1 MHVPGPK
8 EVGHIFKDTMEKTQP
23 TESQIQVLM
32 SDWLGNLRMKA
43 EGNYTHKGKGGIR
56 VHKDTSIRQYLM
68 GDTRGMDTLELM
80 KRSRMAAEN
89 IINGVTPLPVTVQVG
104 GADSYHAET
113 RDGRQVINIATDYFD
128 DNTISKNEKA
138 DIMLGLASHEAAHAA
153 YTDSSLTEEHIGKED
168 KRLQELKHNIW
179 NIIEDERIEY
189 HLGEDRPGLSE
200 CIGATKGYYFD
211 KLIQKMKTNGKM
223 PTEPLPKLLSAIT
236 LGVRYP
242 SEMTRQQVE
251 ENFDELDAV
260 RRALTPYP
268 LTPEDAWQ
276 AADRVMDIIR
286 QKAEEQ
292 LNEEKQ
298 HEQDNEK
305 NNDENLSD
313 QQQNPGDGSSAP
325 GGESDGNQSQS
336 QSGSPSREEIT
347 QAIEKAMSTEQGKNV
362 MDAIKN
368 EIEKSDGSNMSSA
381 ISEERAEEF
390 VNEDDSERM
399 SAYGAGGGSPRIFVR
414 KPKGNATTYNAY
426 LKKVQKYVPAMSRVL
441 SCKSQEKDYVL
452 RSQRRGKLDMSKLVA
467 YKAGSEDIF
476 KKSGSVKCSSASVC
490 MLIDESGSMYGL
502 LQETAREAAILVNE
516 AIKRIRNVNFYCYGF
531 TTERLNVYSENR
543 KTSPFALSDTKADGG
558 TPTGEAMKLCA
569 QRIRRFTQEPII
581 MLVMTD
587 GAACDPQQVIAQDK
601 LLRTNKIFPV
611 GVGILTNTV
620 ESTFRDSIVF
630 TDMSKFPIEMG
641 KLTKNK
647 LDKLM
652 VRTDTN
658 D

>member
-1 MHVPGPK
+1 
-8 EVGHIFKDTMEKTQP
+8 MEKTQP

-56 VHKDTSIRQYLM
+56 VHKDTSFRKYLL
-68 GDTRGMDTLELM
+68 GDTRGMDDLELM

-89 IINGVTPLPVTVQVG
+89 IVNGVTPAPVTIQVG
-104 GADSYHAET
+104 GKDSYHAQSEN
-113 RDGRQVINIATDYFD
+113 GRQIINIATDYFD
-128 DNTISKNEKA
+128 DKSLSKNEKA

-153 YTDSSLTEEHIGKED
+153 YTDTSLTEKYIDKED

-189 HLGEDRPGLSE
+189 HLGEERPGLTE

-211 KLIQKMKTNGKM
+211 RLIKKMKTNGEM

-242 SEMTRQQVE
+242 SEMTREQVE
-251 ENFDELDAV
+251 ENFDELDEV

-268 LTPEDAWQ
+268 LSPEDAWD
-276 AADRVMDIIR
+276 AAERVMDIIR
-286 QKAEEQ
+286 KKAEEQ
-292 LNEEKQ
+292 LNEEKKK
-298 HEQDNEK
+298 EQQE
-305 NNDENLSD
+305 NN
-313 QQQNPGDGSSAP
+313 QGDG
-325 GGESDGNQSQS
+325 DGNDPQDKNQSD
-336 QSGSPSREEIT
+336 SGSASGNTDGEPQTQPQGGAPSKEEIT
-347 QAIEKAMSTEQGKNV
+347 QAIEKALSTNQGKNI

-368 EIEKSDGSNMSSA
+368 DIGKSDGANQSKA
-381 ISEERAEEF
+381 ISEPMAEEF
-390 VNEDDSERM
+390 VNDDDSERM
-399 SAYGAGGGSPRIFVR
+399 SSSGAGGGTPNIFIR
-414 KPKGNATTYNAY
+414 KPKGNAMTYNAH
-426 LKKVQKYVPAMSRVL
+426 LRKVRRYVPAMSRAL

-476 KKSGSVKCSSASVC
+476 KKSGAIKCSSASVC
-490 MLIDESGSMYGL
+490 MLIDESGSMYGA
-502 LQETAREAAILVNE
+502 LQEAAREAAILVNE

-543 KTSPFALSDTKADGG
+543 KNSPFALSETRADGG

-569 QRIRRFTQEPII
+569 QRIRRFTQDPII

-587 GAACDPQQVIAQDK
+587 GAAYDPQEVIYQDR
-601 LLRTNKIFPV
+601 LLRTKNIFPV

-620 ESTFRDSIVF
+620 ESTFRDNIVL
-630 TDMSKFPIEMG
+630 TDISKFPVEMG
-641 KLTKNK
+641 KLAKNK
-647 LDKLM
+647 LDRLM
-652 VRTDTN
+652 VKTDTN